1 MEKNDLTDEIIKDI
15 NYYSYLIQYRG
26 DIEEEFNKY
35 PLLKIK
41 KINDKYAI
49 LFVPEDQLNIIDQ
62 GFDFKTIEHINIPQ
76 MFTLEEI
83 SPVEASNVNLL
94 QLNLPL
100 NLTGKGVNVAVI
112 DTGIDYLNEEF
123 MDSNGQTRIDLIW
136 DQNISST
143 SEGNIEVPF
152 GTIYKKEDIQKAINE
167 FKSGKDPYAIVPS
180 KDEIGHGTKMS
191 GLIGAAGK
199 NPDLKGVAPQCNL
212 IEIKLI
218 EDYTYKNKYRAD
230 VPVYNITTIF
240 SAVEFLYRYA
250 LSSKIPLVIYFPLG
264 SNAGNHMGNGFL
276 DQYID
281 NICMNPEI
289 AVVTGTGNERDSKT
303 HTSGVLLK
311 EEKAKV
317 IDMEVSPEEKDL
329 WIEIWVDMPN
339 IFSLDIVS
347 PSGESTGII
356 NALINDTQYQ
366 TFIFEKT
373 SVKVNY
379 YIPEAISGDELIRIR
394 FFDLQPGIWK
404 LRLTGNLILDGRF
417 NVWMS
422 QSGLKAKDTG
432 FSLVDTYGTITNP
445 ANSKITVTIAAYNQ
459 NNDNL
464 VNYSGVAFE
473 NNYVNGIDVAAGG
486 VNALT
491 IAPNNKIEL
500 ANGTSVAAA
509 IGAGACALIFQW
521 GIVEG
526 NYPHMY
532 AQALKTF
539 LIRGTDMRSG
549 DIYPNPSLGYGK
561 LNIYKIFKN
570 II

>member
-1 MEKNDLTDEIIKDI
+1 MNNNLFYDPKAEN
-15 NYYSYLIQYRG
+15 YLIEYRG
-26 DIEEEFNKY
+26 DFKKEIEDISYIAGAVLNETMGIIALKPEDI
-35 PLLKIK
+35 PRLLKDVPSIVYINVRNINILLDTTPVYVDNINNV
-41 KINDKYAI
+41 KINPY
-49 LFVPEDQLNIIDQ
+49 L
-62 GFDFKTIEHINIPQ
+62 G
-76 MFTLEEI
+76 
-83 SPVEASNVNLL
+83 
-94 QLNLPL
+94 
-100 NLTGKGVNVAVI
+100 LTGKGVVVGII

-123 MDSNGQTRIDLIW
+123 MREDGTSRIISIW
-136 DQNISST
+136 DQSIRNEKNENLYIGQVYNN
-143 SEGNIEVPF
+143 EQIN
-152 GTIYKKEDIQKAINE
+152 KAINE

-240 SAVEFLYRYA
+240 SAIEFLYRYA
-250 LSSKIPLVIYFPLG
+250 LSSKIPLIIYFPLG
-264 SNAGNHMGNGFL
+264 TNAGNHMGNGFL

-317 IDMEVSPEEKDL
+317 IDVEVSPEEKDL

-432 FSLVDTYGTITNP
+432 FSLVDTYGTTTNP
-445 ANSKITVTIAAYNQ
+445 ANSKIIVTIAAYNQ

-473 NNYVNGIDVAAGG
+473 KNYVNGIDVAAGG